1 MKETVLDVLMY
12 LFENYLDEEMET
24 QPDRDSLAVELR
36 EAGFDHLEVD
46 KALSWLD
53 DLAESRS
60 IHVDEL
66 SQRRSVRVFA
76 ESEQARLDTD
86 CRGYLLFLEQAGIL
100 SAAQRELCIDRLM
113 ALESSELDIDQI
125 KWVVLMV
132 LFTQPGGEDAY
143 ARMEDLVFEDRPSVI
158 H

>member
-12 LFENYLDEEMET
+12 LFENYLDPDMEAH
-24 QPDRDSLAVELR
+24 PDRDSLAVELR
-36 EAGFDHLEVD
+36 EAGFDHMEVD

-53 DLAESRS
+53 DLAGSRS
-60 IHVDEL
+60 MVVDEL
-66 SQRRSVRVFA
+66 SHRRSMRVFA
-76 ESEQARLDTD
+76 DSEQARLDTD

-100 SAAQRELCIDRLM
+100 SPAQRELCIDRLM
-113 ALESSELDIDQI
+113 ALDSSELDIEQI

-132 LFTQPGGEDAY
+132 LFTQPGQEDAY
-143 ARMEDLVFEDRPSVI
+143 ARMEDLVFEDQPSVV